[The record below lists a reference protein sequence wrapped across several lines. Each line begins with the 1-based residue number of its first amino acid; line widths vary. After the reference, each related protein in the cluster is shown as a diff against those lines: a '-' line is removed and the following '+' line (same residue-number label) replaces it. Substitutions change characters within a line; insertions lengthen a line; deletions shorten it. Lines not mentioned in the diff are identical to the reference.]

1 MDPKLKKIFF
11 KFLLKNFLYQYKRN
25 DMNGLKEFDFVVFHT
40 PMSEQEKTEI
50 YLVVDELADDE
61 DVRSLKVMEIHQ
73 KLTIPCVNTFHKSD
87 FKLHYRPTES
97 EIEQIKSGKK
107 VTPAI

>member
-1 MDPKLKKIFF
+1 MD
-11 KFLLKNFLYQYKRN
+11 
-25 DMNGLKEFDFVVFHT
+25 GLKEFDFVVFHT
-40 PMSEQEKTEI
+40 PMNEQEKTEV

-61 DVRSLKVMEIHQ
+61 EVSSLKVMEIHQ
-73 KLTIPCVNTFHKSD
+73 KLSIPSINTFHKSD

-107 VTPAI
+107 LEPKI

>member
-1 MDPKLKKIFF
+1 
-11 KFLLKNFLYQYKRN
+11 
-25 DMNGLKEFDFVVFHT
+25 MNGLKQFDFVKFHT
-40 PMSEQEKTEI
+40 PMNEQEEKEV

-73 KLTIPCVNTFHKSD
+73 TLSIPCVNTFHKKD
-87 FKLHYRPTES
+87 FKLHYRPTDE

-107 VTPAI
+107 VEPVI

>member
-1 MDPKLKKIFF
+1 
-11 KFLLKNFLYQYKRN
+11 
-25 DMNGLKEFDFVVFHT
+25 MNGLREFDFVIFHT
-40 PMSEQEKTEI
+40 PMNEQEKGEV

-73 KLTIPCVNTFHKSD
+73 TLTIPCVNTFNKSD
-87 FKLHYRPTES
+87 FKLYYRPTES

-107 VTPAI
+107 LEPQI

>member
-1 MDPKLKKIFF
+1 
-11 KFLLKNFLYQYKRN
+11 
-25 DMNGLKEFDFVVFHT
+25 MNGLKEFDFVVFHT
-40 PMSEQEKTEI
+40 PMNEQEEKEI

-61 DVRSLKVMEIHQ
+61 EVSSLKVMEIHQ

-87 FKLHYRPTES
+87 FKLHYRPIES

-107 VTPAI
+107 LEPQI

>member
-1 MDPKLKKIFF
+1 
-11 KFLLKNFLYQYKRN
+11 
-25 DMNGLKEFDFVVFHT
+25 MNGLKQFDFVKFHT
-40 PMSEQEKTEI
+40 PMSEQEKKEI

-61 DVRSLKVMEIHQ
+61 DVHSLLVMEIHQ
-73 KLTIPCVNTFHKSD
+73 TLTIPGINTMHKSD

-107 VTPAI
+107 LEPQI